1 MAQVFT
7 QFNDPVLSADGTP
20 YRARVC
26 GAPMSDGLWEGW
38 IEFVPI
44 DGGAPIRS
52 PRETTQ
58 PNRIDTVYWAAGL
71 TPVYLE
77 GALDRALK
85 PLIRKVAVPAYPA
98 FDAPADG
105 ANTAVEV
112 RSLGHEAALDPF
124 SVYEHGEALLRKEL
138 GALSAWHLVN
148 IIMTYRLSDEPVA
161 VLNGLPA
168 LMLIDLIVMGVRDHM
183 MAHHVSADLERSP
196 DKRGTTNR

>member
-1 MAQVFT
+1 MAQVFA
-7 QFNDPVLSADGTP
+7 QFNDPVVSADGTP
-20 YRARVC
+20 YRARAC

-44 DGGAPIRS
+44 AGGAPIRS

-85 PLIRKVAVPAYPA
+85 PLIRKVAVPAHPA
-98 FDAPADG
+98 SDGPAPG
-105 ANTAVEV
+105 AVTTVEV
-112 RSLGHEAALDPF
+112 RPLGHEAVLDPF
-124 SVYEHGEALLRKEL
+124 SAYAEGEAFLRKEL

>member
-1 MAQVFT
+1 MAQVFA
-7 QFNDPVLSADGTP
+7 QFNDPVVSADGTP
-20 YRARVC
+20 YRARAC

-58 PNRIDTVYWAAGL
+58 PNRNDTVYWAGGL
-71 TPVYLE
+71 TPIYLE

-105 ANTAVEV
+105 AITAVEV
-112 RSLGHEAALDPF
+112 RPVGHEAALDPF
-124 SVYEHGEALLRKEL
+124 SAYEKGEALLRKEL

-148 IIMTYRLSDEPVA
+148 IIMTHRLSDEPVT

-183 MAHHVSADLERSP
+183 MAYHVSADMERSP

>member
-1 MAQVFT
+1 MAQVFA
-7 QFNDPVLSADGTP
+7 QFNDPVVSADGTP
-20 YRARVC
+20 YRARAC

-58 PNRIDTVYWAAGL
+58 PNRNDTVYWAGGL
-71 TPVYLE
+71 TPIYLE

-105 ANTAVEV
+105 AITAVEV
-112 RSLGHEAALDPF
+112 RPVGHEAALDPF
-124 SVYEHGEALLRKEL
+124 SAYEKGEALLRKEL

-148 IIMTYRLSDEPVA
+148 IIMTHRLSDEPVT

-183 MAHHVSADLERSP
+183 MAYHLSAGVERSP